1 MKYQEKL
8 QEECLVQHCKPVREE
23 MNVNKNA
30 HLTFHTFHKWKT
42 TVHSEVG
49 VQVNLK
55 KYKYFAGFSMSSD

>member
-8 QEECLVQHCKPVREE
+8 QEECLVQHCKPLRKI
-23 MNVNKNA
+23 MNTNKIT
-30 HLTFHTFHKWKT
+30 HLTSHKWET
-42 TVHSEVG
+42 TVDSELG